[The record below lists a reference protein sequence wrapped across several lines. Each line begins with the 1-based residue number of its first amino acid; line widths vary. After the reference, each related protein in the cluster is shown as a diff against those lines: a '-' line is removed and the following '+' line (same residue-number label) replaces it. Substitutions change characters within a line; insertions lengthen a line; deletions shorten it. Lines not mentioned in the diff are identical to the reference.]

1 MVGENMIKK
10 IIKLLL
16 ILVWM
21 GVIFSFSSDNGA
33 ASENKSNTII
43 MKVYKVINKEKI
55 SKKEEQKIID
65 KYVLLVRKSAH
76 FLEYAILGLLVI
88 SFINEFK
95 QISIKS
101 ILIAILVCILYA
113 TSDEIHQLFSSG
125 RSARIFDVIIDTL
138 GSSTSIIIY
147 YFINNKLLRRKANE

>member
-1 MVGENMIKK
+1 MIKK